1 VTEEAAVAL
10 RVVSISEL
18 RLAVLVES
26 ERTRETVAVIYR
38 RYRISRQTY
47 YRYRKRYLAEGLEGS
62 RTENADPTGVPP
74 RSVPSLRPRSVV
86 SARTIP
92 GGGLGDPGRARKAGT
107 SPPAV
112 STIHQA
118 LR

>member
-1 VTEEAAVAL
+1 VAL

-74 RSVPSLRPRSVV
+74 RSVPSLRPRSGV